1 MQLQNKKGEDL
12 YLLVITESKEF
23 NRPSIRVNT
32 WEKVTKG
39 FEDLIKEVNNE
50 DWFIKQV
57 KVERNP
63 EYHTMEATLLCNHKG
78 WGSDFFRVIT
88 IESAYSF

>member
-23 NRPSIRVNT
+23 NAPHIRINT
-32 WEKVTKG
+32 WENVTKS
-39 FEDLIKEVNNE
+39 FEDLIKEVDNE
-50 DWFIKQV
+50 DWLIKQV

-63 EYHTMEATLLCNHKG
+63 EYHRMEATLLCNHRG
-78 WGSDFFRVIT
+78 WGHDFFRVIT
-88 IESAYSF
+88 IDSAYSF

>member
-23 NRPSIRVNT
+23 NAPHIKINT
-32 WEKVTKG
+32 WESVTKS
-39 FEDLIKEVNNE
+39 FEDLIKEVDNE
-50 DWFIKQV
+50 NWLVKQV

-63 EYHTMEATLLCNHKG
+63 EYHRMEATLLCNHRG

-88 IESAYSF
+88 IEAAYLF

>member
-32 WEKVTKG
+32 WEKVTKD
-39 FEDLIKEVNNE
+39 FEDFIKEVDNE
-50 DWFIKQV
+50 SWLIKQV

-63 EYHTMEATLLCNHKG
+63 EYHRMEATLLCNHKG

>member
-32 WEKVTKG
+32 WEKVMKG

-50 DWFIKQV
+50 DWLIKQV
-57 KVERNP
+57 KVERYP
-63 EYHTMEATLLCNHKG
+63 EYHRMEATLLCNHKG